1 MNTKPPLETD
11 TIDRLFLELSQVT
24 KARTNR
30 DIAFEGALR
39 EANEVCRSMY
49 AIVKRKGEKT
59 NWDSF
64 QKILGEALEKQLD
77 ILREHGEKQ

>member
-30 DIAFEGALR
+30 DMDFEFAVRQAGDIYALTYSIAE
-39 EANEVCRSMY
+39 
-49 AIVKRKGEKT
+49 RKGEDT
-59 NWDSF
+59 DW
-64 QKILGEALEKQLD
+64 EALKKLIGNAMEDQKD
-77 ILREHGEKQ
+77 ILQIHGEKK